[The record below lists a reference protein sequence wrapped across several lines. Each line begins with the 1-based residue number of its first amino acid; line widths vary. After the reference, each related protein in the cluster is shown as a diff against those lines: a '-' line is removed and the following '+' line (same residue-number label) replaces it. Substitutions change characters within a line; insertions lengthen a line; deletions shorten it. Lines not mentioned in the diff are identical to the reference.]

1 MSAFGSFVSR
11 VGVALGVAL
20 AGLSVWAG
28 VAVAGPVWDLEAHHA
43 PTVAQGG
50 EQVQFTFLASN
61 VGDSAADQSLDDNG
75 TPGDPSDDRI
85 RVEIDLPDGVTTRL
99 QETVFNGP
107 QSWWAGYG
115 SQFEPAWDCG
125 PAVAGASSVS
135 CVSLQERVLAGTY
148 GLGDLRIYAQV
159 DPSATGELVVE
170 ARLTG
175 GGAAPVTVSE
185 AVAVGPV
192 PDRFGIID
200 HSFKADAFDKAGVPI
215 RQAGAHPFRAT
226 TAFDFNMTRGVFTHP
241 FPGGEPPL
249 IENVLAVGSV
259 RDIDVKLPRGFVGNP
274 QAVSECRIQQFVNG
288 ACPTSSQIGT
298 VTFTIRATLGTAS
311 PAVYYQEAVYNIKP
325 DEGQLALFRFRFDG
339 RPVTIE
345 PTLDPRDHSIVA
357 KVRNIVEAAP
367 PHSQR
372 LTIWGNPSD
381 PVHDSDRFNPQ
392 TVGWG
397 APFGAERKP
406 FLTLPSQCET
416 GDSTKITRLNSW
428 QEPGLNAV
436 PAGGLATDPVV
447 LSGCE
452 ASQVTFKP
460 SMTVQPTSRE
470 AGAPTGLEVVLS
482 SPQAEDGIA
491 TPPLKQA
498 AVTLPEGMAVNPSS
512 ADGLDACSEAQ
523 IGLGTDNPVGC
534 PEASKVGSVEVET
547 PVLAKPVKGSV
558 YLAQQGNRPGQGS
571 NPFGSLLAL
580 YMVVDDPERGLLVK
594 LPGRVT
600 ADPDTGRLR
609 AVFDENPQLPF
620 NRLAL
625 SFKSG
630 SRAPLV
636 NPPTCGTYQVASQ
649 FTSWAQPQIPVVS
662 NDSFQITSGAD
673 GRPCPAGDG
682 FDPGFTAGSVDPIAG
697 VFSPLVTQVTRDG
710 GKDIGRIDVTLPKGA
725 LAKLKGV
732 PLCTGAQIA
741 GAAGRPGR
749 STQATPS
756 CPAGS
761 QVGTTTVGAGAGSTP
776 FFPRLPGSD
785 VSGRV
790 FLTGPHTSTEF
801 PVAGAR
807 QAAYGLAIEVPAVAG
822 PFDVG
827 TVMVRAAIY
836 VDPKTAQVTV
846 VSDRL
851 PRILEGIPLNVRD
864 IRVDIDRKDFAL
876 TPSGCSQKQVG
887 AVIRAQDGTAV
898 ARTARYRVGDCAS
911 LAFKPKLTLRL
922 TGRRQVKTGRHPGV
936 RAQVAQTGIGE
947 AGIAK
952 AVVKLPKSLALD
964 PDNAQ
969 ALCEFEDG
977 TKPDL
982 ENHCPKGSIVGRAK
996 ATTPLLNKALAGN
1009 VYFVKNIRT
1018 DKRTGNKI
1026 RTLPMIVV
1034 ALRGEIAINL
1044 RGESSTAKKTGQLV
1058 NTFNTV
1064 PDAPITRFNLNIAGG
1079 NKGILAVTRTR
1090 KARINLCANP
1100 TGHKAQARLD
1110 GHNTTSRNTT
1120 VTVKTPCA
1128 KAAKQK
1134 PKRLRLKRDR
1144 R

>member
-1 MSAFGSFVSR
+1 MSAFGSWVGR
-11 VGVALGVAL
+11 VGAVLAVAMVG
-20 AGLSVWAG
+20 AGMSAG
-28 VAVAGPVWDLEAHHA
+28 VAVAGPVWDLDTHHA
-43 PTVAQGG
+43 PTVAQPG
-50 EQVQFTFLASN
+50 EQLQLLFLATN
-61 VGDSAADQSLDDNG
+61 VGDAAADQILDDRG
-75 TPGDPSDDRI
+75 TPDDGSDDLTDPIRI
-85 RVEIDLPDGVTTRL
+85 EIDLPDGVTTRI
-99 QETVFNGP
+99 QETIFNGP
-107 QSWWAGYG
+107 QSWFGG
-115 SQFEPAWDCG
+115 TGGQFAPAWDCG
-125 PAVAGASSVS
+125 ASVADASTVS
-135 CVSLQERVLAGTY
+135 CVSLQNRVHSGAF
-148 GLGDLRIYAQV
+148 GLGDLRIYTQV
-159 DPSATGELVVE
+159 DPSASGQLIAE
-170 ARLTG
+170 ARVTG
-175 GGAAPVTVSE
+175 GGAAPVSVSE

-192 PDRFGIID
+192 PDRFGVVEP
-200 HSFKADAFDKAGVPI
+200 SFKADAYDKTNTPV
-215 RQAGAHPFRAT
+215 RQAGARPFRAT
-226 TAFDFNMTRGVFTHP
+226 TEFDFNTSRRVFTHP

-249 IENVLAVGSV
+249 IENVLPVGTV
-259 RDIDVKLPRGFVGNP
+259 RNIDVKLPRGFVGNP
-274 QAVSECRIQQFVNG
+274 QAVSECSQD
-288 ACPTSSQIGT
+288 CPASSQIGT
-298 VTFTIRATLGTAS
+298 VAFTIGATVGTAS
-311 PAVYYQEAVYNIKP
+311 PPLFYMEPVYNMKP
-325 DEGQLALFRFRFDG
+325 SEGQLALFKFRFDG
-339 RPVTIE
+339 RPVMIE
-345 PTLDPRDHSIVA
+345 PTLDPRDYSIVA
-357 KVRNIVEAAP
+357 KVRNIIEAVP
-367 PHSQR
+367 VHGQR
-372 LTIWGNPSD
+372 LTIWGDPSD
-381 PVHDSDRFNPQ
+381 PAHDPDRRDPKNPFN
-392 TVGWG
+392 WG
-397 APFGAERKP
+397 VPFDGVRKP
-406 FLTLPSQCET
+406 FLALPSEC
-416 GDSTKITRLNSW
+416 GVADSTEITRLNSW

-436 PAGGLATDPVV
+436 PAGGLSTDPVV

-452 ASQVTFKP
+452 DSQVTFRP

-482 SPQAEDGIA
+482 SPQAENGIA

-534 PEASKVGSVEVET
+534 PDGSKVGSVEVET

-580 YMVVDDPERGLLVK
+580 YMVVDDRERGLLVK

-600 ADPDTGRLR
+600 ADPDTGQLR

-625 SFKSG
+625 SFKAG

-649 FTSWAQPQIPVVS
+649 FTSWAQPQIPVAS
-662 NDSFQITSGAD
+662 TDSFSITSGA
-673 GRPCPAGDG
+673 GGKPCPAGDG

-741 GAAGRPGR
+741 AGAGRPGR
-749 STQATPS
+749 SSQASGS

-776 FFPRLPGSD
+776 YFPRIPGSD

-790 FLTGPHTSTEF
+790 FLTGSHTNTEF

-836 VDPKTAQVTV
+836 VNPQTAQVTV

-864 IRVDIDRKDFAL
+864 IRVDVDRNDFAL
-876 TPSGCSQKQVG
+876 TPSGCDQKQVG
-887 AVIRAQDGTAV
+887 AVISAHDGTAV
-898 ARTARYRVGDCAS
+898 ARSARYRVADCAS

-922 TGRRQVKTGRHPGV
+922 TGRRQVRTGRHPGV

-977 TKPDL
+977 TKSDL
-982 ENHCPKGSIVGRAK
+982 ESHCPKGSIVGRAK

-1018 DKRTGNKI
+1018 DKRTGNRI

-1044 RGESSTAKKTGQLV
+1044 RGVSSTAKTGQLV

-1079 NKGILAVTRTR
+1079 SKGILTVTRTR
-1090 KARINLCANP
+1090 RARINLCANP
-1100 TGHKAQARLD
+1100 TGHKAQARFA

-1134 PKRLRLKRDR
+1134 PKRLKLKRNR